1 MDRHTRRVHGRR
13 ESGSALVVAVLLLI
27 VVSALAMSSMQTVAS
42 DQQVAGFQ
50 KQEHLAFY
58 AAEAGAVAAREVVR
72 GMGGRSEKPTYPA
85 DYPNAASPQ
94 LIGEAADF
102 PNSPQPRFYADPAVV
117 PAIGYVGEG
126 AMCTEGC
133 NITLG
138 GVKYNHTRWK
148 ANVVGESP
156 SGDTRRVELV
166 ATRLLAVGY

>member
-1 MDRHTRRVHGRR
+1 MQPFIRRTQSRR
-13 ESGSALVVAVLLLI
+13 ESGSALIVTVLLLI

-42 DQQVAGFQ
+42 DQQVAGYQ
-50 KQEHLAFY
+50 KQDQLAFY

-72 GMGGRSEKPTYPA
+72 KMGGRTEKPTYPA
-85 DYPNAASPQ
+85 DYPNTATPT
-94 LIGEAADF
+94 LLGEVTDF
-102 PNSPQPRFYADPAVV
+102 PNSGQPRFYADPSVT

-138 GVKYNHTRWK
+138 GIKYNHTRWK

-156 SGDTRRVELV
+156 SGDTRRLELV